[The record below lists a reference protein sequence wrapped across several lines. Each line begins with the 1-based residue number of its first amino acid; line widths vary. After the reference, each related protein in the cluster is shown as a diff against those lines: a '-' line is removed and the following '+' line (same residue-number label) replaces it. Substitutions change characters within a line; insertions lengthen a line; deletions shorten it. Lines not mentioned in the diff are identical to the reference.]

1 MTKTSSQ
8 GDFPPAGPGIHGD
21 DGDSS
26 PPCPAQRPEKF
37 QGGPRGPPEAL
48 ENRPPESTSSG
59 VPFAEPLLANSRNS
73 STDALRFPI
82 RFNRAIGRPLNS
94 LGPPRIPDPS
104 PARATRRTGTPPSPA
119 ARENRDSAIPRRQGE
134 PALRHPPP
142 PGPPLENRD
151 SGPARHRGTG
161 TPARPA
167 VRPNPNEARPAVRPN
182 PHEARPAVRPNRNE
196 ARPAAPAAPQGT
208 SASCTP
214 RHTRN
219 GAPSV
224 GDLLAEPLFWAD
236 FLVCA
241 WCAPGSPAAPRS
253 GPKKI
258 RGSPAPPKST

>member
-48 ENRPPESTSSG
+48 ENRSPESTSSG

-94 LGPPRIPDPS
+94 LGSPRIPDPS
-104 PARATRRTGTPPSPA
+104 PARAS
-119 ARENRDSAIPRRQGE
+119 GE

-142 PGPPLENRD
+142 PGPPGENRH
-151 SGPARHRGTG
+151 SAIPRRPAHLERTG
-161 TPARPA
+161 TPPSPGRP
-167 VRPNPNEARPAVRPN
+167 VRPNRPEARPASSAQPQRSPAGQFG
-182 PHEARPAVRPNRNE
+182 PTPTKPGREFARFPTGRSSRGSEREGARPPLH
-196 ARPAAPAAPQGT
+196 Q
-208 SASCTP
+208 
-214 RHTRN
+214 RHTTPLGSSPGDSVDQDEFAGRFPTGGPRN
-219 GAPSV
+219 
-224 GDLLAEPLFWAD
+224 
-236 FLVCA
+236 
-241 WCAPGSPAAPRS
+241 PR
-253 GPKKI
+253 
-258 RGSPAPPKST
+258 R

>member
-104 PARATRRTGTPPSPA
+104 PARASR
-119 ARENRDSAIPRRQGE
+119 E

-142 PGPPLENRD
+142 PGPPREPALRHPLPPGPTENRD
-151 SGPARHRGTG
+151 SGPAGSSAQPPRS
-161 TPARPA
+161 PAGSSAQPQRSPA
-167 VRPNPNEARPAVRPN
+167 
-182 PHEARPAVRPNRNE
+182 
-196 ARPAAPAAPQGT
+196 GG
-208 SASCTP
+208 SSCTP
-214 RHTRN
+214 GHERQLHPT
-219 GAPSV
+219 AH
-224 GDLLAEPLFWAD
+224 AQWCPL
-236 FLVCA
+236 C
-241 WCAPGSPAAPRS
+241 
-253 GPKKI
+253 
-258 RGSPAPPKST
+258 RGSPRRTRVLG

>member
-104 PARATRRTGTPPSPA
+104 PARASREPALRHPPP
-119 ARENRDSAIPRRQGE
+119 PGPPGE

-142 PGPPLENRD
+142 PGPPGEPGLRHPPAGQF
-151 SGPARHRGTG
+151 GPTAPKPG
-161 TPARPA
+161 RP
-167 VRPNPNEARPAVRPN
+167 VRPNPNEARPGVRAVPN
-182 PHEARPAVRPNRNE
+182 GKEFARFRTGR
-196 ARPAAPAAPQGT
+196 RAAPAPPEAY
-208 SASCTP
+208 
-214 RHTRN
+214 H
-219 GAPSV
+219 
-224 GDLLAEPLFWAD
+224 
-236 FLVCA
+236 
-241 WCAPGSPAAPRS
+241 APGKFSWGFS
-253 GPKKI
+253 
-258 RGSPAPPKST
+258 

>member
-104 PARATRRTGTPPSPA
+104 PARASREPALRHPPPPERTGTPPSPA

-134 PALRHPPP
+134 PALRHPLPP
-142 PGPPLENRD
+142 ER
-151 SGPARHRGTG
+151 TG

-167 VRPNPNEARPAVRPN
+167 VRPNRPEARPAVRPN
-182 PHEARPAVRPNRNE
+182 PHEAQPGVRPNPHEARPGVRPNPNEARPAVRPNRNE
-196 ARPAAPAAPQGT
+196 ARPAVRPIARPPVIPPSSWNPLLPPQ
-208 SASCTP
+208 A
-214 RHTRN
+214 
-219 GAPSV
+219 
-224 GDLLAEPLFWAD
+224 GD
-236 FLVCA
+236 
-241 WCAPGSPAAPRS
+241 
-253 GPKKI
+253 
-258 RGSPAPPKST
+258 

>member
-94 LGPPRIPDPS
+94 LEPPRIPDPS
-104 PARATRRTGTPPSPA
+104 PERSQWPTA
-119 ARENRDSAIPRRQGE
+119 
-134 PALRHPPP
+134 PPP
-142 PGPPLENRD
+142 PPSTSGICHRRPGLPGNRD
-151 SGPARHRGTG
+151 SGGNGEKFARFPTGRSSRGSQRGYPADPRRIAGAKFPRPSTNSRPG
-161 TPARPA
+161 AGARADRRPSTNSRPGFPAAWPEGWGRQLHPT
-167 VRPNPNEARPAVRPN
+167 AR
-182 PHEARPAVRPNRNE
+182 
-196 ARPAAPAAPQGT
+196 APAAAHGT
-208 SASCTP
+208 RAMVP
-214 RHTRN
+214 
-219 GAPSV
+219 
-224 GDLLAEPLFWAD
+224 PL
-236 FLVCA
+236 
-241 WCAPGSPAAPRS
+241 
-253 GPKKI
+253 
-258 RGSPAPPKST
+258 